1 MHRRRR
7 TALAL
12 SAATLVAAPLLSACG
27 SEGHPGAAAMVGGDR
42 IDVSTVQAQTA
53 DVRDAQQTSAQSAQL
68 VKSSGQLSRVK
79 LSGLIFGRVL
89 DRAAKDAGVSVSR
102 KEIQQT
108 RTAAAAQTGGDE
120 GLRSMMLEQRWVAP
134 GQIDDSLRQEVQLPK
149 LAQALGA
156 DLQSPAGVQKVG
168 QALTKAS
175 KALHIDINPRYG
187 TWDDEK
193 VQLSTYKVPWITQV
207 TTFPNPQPETSA

>member
-12 SAATLVAAPLLSACG
+12 SAATLVAAPLLTACG
-27 SEGHPGAAAMVGGDR
+27 GEAHPGAAAVVGGDR
-42 IDVSTVQAQTA
+42 IAVSTVQAQTA
-53 DVRDAQQTSAQSAQL
+53 DVRGAQQASARSAEL
-68 VKSSGQLSRVK
+68 EKSSGQLTRVK
-79 LSGLIFGRVL
+79 LSSLIFGRVL
-89 DRAAKDAGVSVSR
+89 DRAAQDAGVSVSR

-108 RTAAAAQTGGDE
+108 RTAAAAQSGGDE
-120 GLRSMMLEQRWVAP
+120 GLRTMMLEQRWVAP

-156 DLQSPAGVQKVG
+156 DLQSPAGVRTVG

-175 KALHIDINPRYG
+175 KALHIDVNPRFG
-187 TWDDEK
+187 TWDDAK
-193 VQLSTYKVPWITQV
+193 VQLSTVKVPWLNQV
-207 TTFPNPQPETSA
+207 TTFPDQQPETSA

>member
-27 SEGHPGAAAMVGGDR
+27 SEAHPGAAAVVGGDR
-42 IDVSTVQAQTA
+42 IDVATVQAQAA
-53 DVRDAQQTSAQSAQL
+53 DVRTAQQESEKSEEL
-68 VKSSGQLSRVK
+68 VAKSGQLTRVK

-102 KEIQQT
+102 KEVQQIRSDAAVQSGGEEGV
-108 RTAAAAQTGGDE
+108 RT
-120 GLRSMMLEQRWVAP
+120 LMLEQRWVAP
-134 GQIDDSLRQEVQLPK
+134 GQIEASLRQEVQLQK

-156 DLQSPAGVQKVG
+156 DLQSPTGVQAVG
-168 QALTKAS
+168 ESLTGAS
-175 KALHIDINPRYG
+175 KALHIEVNPRYG
-187 TWDDEK
+187 SWDNKK
-193 VQLSTYKVPWITQV
+193 VQLSTYKAPWITQV
-207 TTFPNPQPETSA
+207 TPVRGQDPQAGA